1 MDLNPKTNTKS
12 TILIVDDA
20 RVNRELLRMHLGKF
34 GYDILMACHGKEA
47 IEQVTEHP
55 EIDLII
61 LDLVMP
67 EMDGF
72 DFLKWRS
79 DQPEIKNIPTIV
91 NSSLDDFESISKAL
105 TMGSYDYFTKPLS
118 MDDLRVVLPLKIKNA
133 VNNRKLMSQI
143 SRQNDIMHK
152 ELDMAARYQ
161 RFLLPE
167 EADVPGAKVTY
178 LFQPCSG
185 VGGDYFDIIRQP
197 QGDVA
202 LIVADVSGHGLASAM
217 TASIIKALLPNYLAT
232 LRSPAKALL
241 ALNQDIYNLTQD
253 DMFVT
258 AFAALFSPAQKKL
271 TWALAGH
278 PSPLFMTNRTD
289 ISRLSESSIFLGAFD
304 NESPLVS
311 YEDHIQEIK
320 TGDRLALFTDGLTE
334 APTLEG
340 EQYGLDRL
348 ETMMLAHGQY
358 DIQSFRQALQEDLK
372 AWVSGE
378 FPDDVA
384 FILLD
389 FKL

>member
-1 MDLNPKTNTKS
+1 LALNIKADSKS

-34 GYDILMACHGKEA
+34 GYDIIMAGHGKEA

-55 EIDLII
+55 EVDLII

-79 DQPEIKNIPTIV
+79 DQPEIKNIPVIV
-91 NSSLDDFESISKAL
+91 NSSLDDFDSISKAL

-143 SRQNDIMHK
+143 SRQNDIMLK

-185 VGGDYFDIIRQP
+185 VGGDYFDIIELP
-197 QGDVA
+197 QGEVA

-217 TASIIKALLPNYLAT
+217 TASIIKALLPNYMANLG
-232 LRSPAKALL
+232 SPAKALS

-258 AFAALFSPAQKKL
+258 AFAALFSPAKKCL

-278 PSPLFMTNRTD
+278 PSPLFMTNKTE

-304 NESPLVS
+304 NGSPLVD
-311 YEDHIQEIK
+311 YQDHVQEIK

-334 APTLEG
+334 APTAEG

-358 DIQSFRQALQEDLK
+358 DIQSFRQALHEDLR
-372 AWVSGE
+372 AWVNGE

-389 FKL
+389 FEL